1 MPLRNQNRAPLPSP
15 NVKKEALSSIPF
27 DKRRKETQG
36 TGRRQVLS
44 TVNRQDANS
53 DVGSTEECGKVE
65 FTKDEVLALLNER
78 AKAGK
83 FDTKGKIEQ
92 MTDIIK
98 KLKVCVRWYQQVD
111 ETHVQDKENLSSSLQ
126 SAEKRYSDKGEF

>member
-1 MPLRNQNRAPLPSP
+1 MFK
-15 NVKKEALSSIPF
+15 KKEALSSIPF

-83 FDTKGKIEQ
+83 FDTK
-92 MTDIIK
+92 
-98 KLKVCVRWYQQVD
+98 VCEPNNQLVD
-111 ETHVQDKENLSSSLQ
+111 Y
-126 SAEKRYSDKGEF
+126 RRF

>member
-1 MPLRNQNRAPLPSP
+1 MFK
-15 NVKKEALSSIPF
+15 KKEALS
-27 DKRRKETQG
+27 RRKAETQV

-44 TVNRQDANS
+44 TVNRQDVTANS

-83 FDTKGKIEQ
+83 FDTK
-92 MTDIIK
+92 
-98 KLKVCVRWYQQVD
+98 VCYPI
-111 ETHVQDKENLSSSLQ
+111 TNCLIL
-126 SAEKRYSDKGEF
+126 